1 MLSDRQVSKRMLQT
15 SEERKIGI
23 FTHYTPLH
31 SSKGGKKY
39 SKVFGQMKNTD
50 MAYDQLFRLPLW
62 IGMTDEQIQRVTNV
76 IYDAVK

>member
-1 MLSDRQVSKRMLQT
+1 MLSDRQVIKKMLRS

-39 SKVFGQMKNTD
+39 SKVCGQMKNTD
-50 MAYDQLFRLPLW
+50 MAYDQLFRLPLDW
-62 IGMTDEQIQRVTNV
+62 
-76 IYDAVK
+76 YDRRADSESHKRNP